1 LALGL
6 RHQRSVQSTCFEA
19 LLDGMV
25 RCRHNDRQ
33 VVKQKPCLT
42 ENCDTC
48 ALRAKAVL
56 CDLEGDDL
64 VEFQNIKHSLDYEP
78 HQTVFYEGHLC
89 LGLYL
94 LCRGKIKL
102 TRSSARGQ
110 RQIVRILGPG
120 ELIEKHVFG
129 ERALHE
135 VTCETLEPSQICIID
150 KNRYLAVIHRNPQLA
165 IKLIQLLSNEHGVNM
180 DQLDQFTFKA
190 ARERLAGLLLEL
202 GDRFG
207 KKCEDKVQV
216 GLTLKREEIAEM
228 AGVTVETA
236 IRLLSVFRDEGLLTI
251 NGRAITLLSPD
262 RLARIARH

>member
-1 LALGL
+1 MYRLQPEHLNE
-6 RHQRSVQSTCFEA
+6 RPV
-19 LLDGMV
+19 M
-25 RCRHNDRQ
+25 
-33 VVKQKPCLT
+33 KQKPCFT

-48 ALRAKAVL
+48 SFRAKAVL
-56 CDLEGDDL
+56 CDLEGDHL
-64 VEFQNIKHSLDYEP
+64 VEFQNIKHSLDYDP
-78 HQTVFYEGHLC
+78 HQTVFYEGHSC

-94 LCRGKIKL
+94 LCRGKVKL

-120 ELIEKHVFG
+120 EMIEKQAFG
-129 ERALHE
+129 ERVLHE
-135 VTCETLEPSQICIID
+135 VTCETLEPSQVCVID
-150 KNRYLAVIHRNPQLA
+150 KERYLAVIHRNPQLA

-202 GDRFG
+202 SDRFG
-207 KKCEDKVQV
+207 KKSADRVQV

-228 AGVTVETA
+228 AGITVETA
-236 IRLLSVFRDEGLLTI
+236 IRLLSVFRNEGLLI
-251 NGRAITLLSPD
+251 IDGRAITLLNPD

>member
-1 LALGL
+1 MK
-6 RHQRSVQSTCFEA
+6 R
-19 LLDGMV
+19 
-25 RCRHNDRQ
+25 
-33 VVKQKPCLT
+33 KPCLT

-64 VEFQNIKHSLDYEP
+64 AEFRTIKHSLDYEP
-78 HQTVFYEGHLC
+78 RQTVFYEGHSC

-94 LCRGKIKL
+94 LCRGKVKL

-135 VTCETLEPSQICIID
+135 VTCETLELSQVCVID
-150 KNRYLAVIHRNPQLA
+150 KERYLALIHRNPQLA
-165 IKLIQLLSNEHGVNM
+165 IRLIQLLSNEHGVNM
-180 DQLDQFTFKA
+180 DQLDQFTFKT
-190 ARERLAGLLLEL
+190 ARERLACLLLEL

-207 KKCEDKVQV
+207 GKSADQIQV
-216 GLTLKREEIAEM
+216 GLTLKREEVAEM
-228 AGVTVETA
+228 AGITVETA

-251 NGRAITLLSPD
+251 DGRAITLLKPD

>member
-1 LALGL
+1 MHRLQPEHLNE
-6 RHQRSVQSTCFEA
+6 RPVMKR
-19 LLDGMV
+19 
-25 RCRHNDRQ
+25 
-33 VVKQKPCLT
+33 KPCLT

-48 ALRAKAVL
+48 SFREKAVL
-56 CDLEGDDL
+56 CDLEGDHL

-78 HQTVFYEGHLC
+78 RQTVFYEGHLC
-89 LGLYL
+89 VGLYL
-94 LCRGKIKL
+94 LCRGKVKL

-120 ELIEKHVFG
+120 EMIEKQAFG

-135 VTCETLEPSQICIID
+135 VTCETLESSQVCVID
-150 KNRYLAVIHRNPQLA
+150 KERYLAVIHRNPQLA

-180 DQLDQFTFKA
+180 DQLDQFTFQA

-202 GDRFG
+202 SDRFG
-207 KKCEDKVQV
+207 KKSADRVQV

-228 AGVTVETA
+228 VGITVETA
-236 IRLLSVFRDEGLLTI
+236 IRLLSVFRNEGLLI
-251 NGRAITLLSPD
+251 IDGRAITLLNPD

>member
-1 LALGL
+1 MK
-6 RHQRSVQSTCFEA
+6 R
-19 LLDGMV
+19 
-25 RCRHNDRQ
+25 
-33 VVKQKPCLT
+33 KPCLT

-64 VEFQNIKHSLDYEP
+64 AEFQNIKHSIEYEP
-78 HQTVFYEGHLC
+78 HQTVFYEGHSC

-94 LCRGKIKL
+94 LCRGKVKL
-102 TRSSARGQ
+102 TRSSVRGQ
-110 RQIVRILGPG
+110 RRIVRILGSG
-120 ELIEKHVFG
+120 ELIEKHVFV

-135 VTCETLEPSQICIID
+135 ATCETLEPVQVCIID
-150 KNRYLAVIHRNPQLA
+150 KERYLAVIHRNPQLA

-207 KKCEDKVQV
+207 KKSADRVQV
-216 GLTLKREEIAEM
+216 GLALKREEIAEM
-228 AGVTVETA
+228 AGITVETA
-236 IRLLSVFRDEGLLTI
+236 IRLLSVFRNEGLLAI
-251 NGRAITLLSPD
+251 EGRDITLLNPD
-262 RLARIARH
+262 RLARIARR